1 MEVIDLD
8 SVNLNENN
16 SDPVISLNTST
27 PSLAGAELLMNQSG
41 KKRSEEGNNNSDIE
55 SLDMS
60 TLEKELNELTNNTNT
75 VNMSSSDEP
84 TIKINIAEEIK
95 EPENLAS
102 VNLASNNSEPVK
114 NPSIK
119 KMGDTEKTWDG
130 YKQFNNI
137 PLNPDKPVNTQPKKS
152 REEILKEKFNYLRKL
167 EAIERKGA
175 RLSKQYTMDSSL
187 EEMIGEY
194 ETIKSE
200 KEKSNSVKFQGR
212 MLMAAVT
219 GLEFLNNRFDPF
231 DFKLDGWSEQV
242 NENIDDYDEI
252 FGELHEK
259 YSSKA
264 KMAPELKLLFQLSG
278 SAIML
283 HMTNTMFKSSMPGMD
298 DILRQNPE
306 LMQQFTK
313 AAVNQMSDEKPGFGN
328 FMNGMMNDN
337 MSSQS
342 RRAPSPPPP
351 SMSAPPPA
359 PLKTSNNGKMDN
371 FTRPD
376 IGFGRGGPEPGI
388 NVKNNMESANKPERS
403 PRTRRPEMKGPSS
416 DIDAL
421 LSGLKPKTSSP
432 LASKSETA
440 STSTTKKVGLASTN
454 SSSKKRRA
462 ISEKNTISLDY

>member
-8 SVNLNENN
+8 SVNLNEDI
-16 SDPVISLNTST
+16 SEPMISLNKSM
-27 PSLAGAELLMNQSG
+27 PSLAGAELLMNQNS
-41 KKRSEEGNNNSDIE
+41 KKKTDVENNNNE
-55 SLDMS
+55 TLNMS
-60 TLEKELNELTNNTNT
+60 TLEKELNELTNT
-75 VNMSSSDEP
+75 SSSIP
-84 TIKINIAEEIK
+84 HTIKINIK
-95 EPENLAS
+95 GDENPAS
-102 VNLASNNSEPVK
+102 ENIASENITP
-114 NPSIK
+114 IK
-119 KMGDTEKTWDG
+119 KMGESEKTWDG

-137 PLNPDKPVNTQPKKS
+137 PLNPDKHPDTHPKKT
-152 REEILKEKFNYLRKL
+152 REQILKEKFNYLRKL
-167 EAIERKGA
+167 ETIERKGA
-175 RLSKQYTMDSSL
+175 RLSKQYTMESSL

-219 GLEFLNNRFDPF
+219 GLEFLNNRVDPF

-242 NENIDDYDEI
+242 NENIDDYDDI
-252 FGELHEK
+252 FSELHEK

-306 LMQQFTK
+306 LMQQFTN
-313 AAVNQMSDEKPGFGN
+313 AAVNQMGDEKPGFGN
-328 FMNGMMNDN
+328 FMNGMMNN
-337 MSSQS
+337 NTSSQS
-342 RRAPSPPPP
+342 RREPSPPPA
-351 SMSAPPPA
+351 SMSAPPP
-359 PLKTSNNGKMDN
+359 PPVKTSNNGRMDN

-403 PRTRRPEMKGPSS
+403 PRSKRPEMKRPSA

-421 LSGLKPKTSSP
+421 LSGLKTKTSTSSP
-432 LASKSETA
+432 LASTA
-440 STSTTKKVGLASTN
+440 TKKVGLSE
-454 SSSKKRRA
+454 KKRRK
-462 ISEKNTISLDY
+462 ISEKNTISLDF